1 MVLITLLGEPQAEVG
16 KEFYFVG
23 PMNDCKE
30 CKLKGVCFNLEPGS
44 KYRVVEIRPQS
55 HECHEYLDD
64 KVVAAVVEK
73 IPTPAAVPK
82 KQAIEGSMITYQ
94 ESKCEQMDCPNY
106 WLCHPPG
113 KEAGAKYSVQ
123 AVNGDLDC
131 PKGEKMVG
139 VDLFRGRS
147 DKPFQNFSPVILS
160 YMSTYSLLTRSIM
173 S

>member
-1 MVLITLLGEPQAEVG
+1 MVLITLLGEPQAVVG

-44 KYRVVEIRPQS
+44 KYRVVEIRPQL

-73 IPTPAAVPK
+73 IPTKAAVPK

-94 ESKCEQMDCPNY
+94 ESKCERLDCPNY
-106 WLCHPPG
+106 RLCHAPG
-113 KEAGAKYSVQ
+113 KVAGMKYSVQ
-123 AVNGDLDC
+123 SVDDDLDC
-131 PKGEKMVG
+131 PEDEKMVG

-147 DKPFQNFSPVILS
+147 DQTVFKTSPL
-160 YMSTYSLLTRSIM
+160 
-173 S
+173 

>member
-1 MVLITLLGEPQAEVG
+1 MVLITLLGVPQAEAG

-94 ESKCEQMDCPNY
+94 ESKCEQLDCPNY
-106 WLCHPPG
+106 WLCHAPG
-113 KEAGAKYSVQ
+113 KVAGAKYSIQSVG
-123 AVNGDLDC
+123 GDLDC
-131 PKGEKMVG
+131 PRGDKMVG

-147 DKPFQNFSPVILS
+147 ALNFFRTSPRLS
-160 YMSTYSLLTRSIM
+160 SRTCPRTAC
-173 S
+173 

>member
-1 MVLITLLGEPQAEVG
+1 MVLITLLGEPQAEAG
-16 KEFYFVG
+16 KEFYFIG

-44 KYRVVEIRPQS
+44 RYKVVEIRPQS

-106 WLCHPPG
+106 WLCHAPG
-113 KEAGAKYSVQ
+113 KVAGAKYSVQ
-123 AVNGDLDC
+123 AVSGDLDC
-131 PKGEKMVG
+131 PRGEKMVG

-147 DKPFQNFSPVILS
+147 APNVFRTSPRLS
-160 YMSTYSLLTRSIM
+160 SRTCPRTAC
-173 S
+173 